1 MNGQKWFAK
10 RQAVSPLTDEDAAMA
25 SKSEGPF
32 DTQGE
37 AHAALIA
44 MIEHEVAGWK
54 RMDMDASRDERAL
67 ERARQGWFDFTE
79 GGVRWSVIEVTGRAE
94 PTSINW
100 QCDVHGITVTYAT
113 TEYAGC
119 CELGKELGAYLSDER
134 VCCAL
139 CEERIADARFAQGRE
154 FGRTSSNGAVCMPC
168 VEVELK
174 TIKLTKTQI
183 ALLTWAMNPTRENAI
198 ECRRATKGTR
208 TKLESL
214 GLARSVSTGPTY
226 YVATIA
232 GRKWAVTRLMALPL
246 DAPADHALRLVN
258 MAIAGGATPVVVER
272 AIATALAEA
281 IERRDERAIGYHRA
295 TLDALAI
302 LKRAIVATGGGWE

>member
-1 MNGQKWFAK
+1 MTGQKWFAK
-10 RQAVSPLTDEDAAMA
+10 RQSAVARTDEDAAMA
-25 SKSEGPF
+25 SKNEGPF

-54 RMDMDASRDERAL
+54 QMDMDASRDERAL

-79 GGVRWSVIEVTGRAE
+79 GGVRWSVVEVTGRAE

-100 QCDVHGITVTYAT
+100 QCDVHGVTVTYAA

-119 CELGKELGAYLSDER
+119 CELGTELGAYLSDER

-154 FGRTSSNGAVCMPC
+154 FGRTSSNGVVCMPC
-168 VEVELK
+168 VEIELK

-214 GLARSVSTGPTY
+214 GLARSIDTGPTY

-232 GRKWAVTRLMALPL
+232 GRKLVMTRLVALPL
-246 DAPADHALRLVN
+246 ADPADHALRLVHMTITN
-258 MAIAGGATPVVVER
+258 GSTPVVAER
-272 AIATALAEA
+272 AIAEELADA
-281 IERRDERAIGYHRA
+281 IERRDERAVGYHRA
-295 TLDALAI
+295 TLDALAT
-302 LKRAIVATGGGWE
+302 LKRAIVATGGRWE